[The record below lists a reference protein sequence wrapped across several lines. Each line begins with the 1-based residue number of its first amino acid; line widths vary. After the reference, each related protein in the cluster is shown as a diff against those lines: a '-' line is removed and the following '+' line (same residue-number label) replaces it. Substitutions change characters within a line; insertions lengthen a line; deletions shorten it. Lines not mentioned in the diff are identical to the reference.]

1 MTIGEL
7 ARSLGTTTHAIRF
20 YERHGLLPPARRSP
34 NGYRVYEDSDALRLR
49 ILLGLRR
56 LDVPL
61 AQAARLAELCASG
74 RCDEVSG
81 GLRALIEEK
90 RRELAGAMRDL
101 RFLDQRI
108 EHLVLRLNAGDGPRS
123 LLEVGKGGEP

>member
-1 MTIGEL
+1 MTVGEL

-20 YERHGLLPPARRSP
+20 YERYGLLPAPRRAP
-34 NGYRVYEDSDALRLR
+34 NGYRVYEERDAVRIRVLLSLRH
-49 ILLGLRR
+49 

-61 AQAARLAELCASG
+61 AQAARLAESCASG

-90 RRELAGAMRDL
+90 RRELAVAMRDL
-101 RFLDQRI
+101 RFLDQRMR
-108 EHLVLRLNAGDGPRS
+108 HLALRLEAGDGPRS
-123 LLEVGKGGEP
+123 LLEVGERR